1 MSGFQDARGRLVER
15 DRALGRPTFYSPPRR
30 PEPRPPQRHKVSP
43 PERSGGVTNRVRIQS
58 AIFFRSAW
66 SLDSPSLRSERAKQ
80 PRPPLADSRAVAL
93 TFCIPIFFSTF
104 RSAAARLRRRAAR
117 AFRSA
122 RDTRRRRRSPHE
134 ASDLSGASRR
144 APRVR
149 AANDTDSRARRIA
162 PTFLRGVERLAVRVE
177 RDGLRGDVRG

>member
-1 MSGFQDARGRLVER
+1 MTFQIILVIHVLL
-15 DRALGRPTFYSPPRR
+15 ALGL
-30 PEPRPPQRHKVSP
+30 V
-43 PERSGGVTNRVRIQS
+43 GLILIQHGKG
-58 AIFFRSAW
+58 ADAGA
-66 SLDSPSLRSERAKQ
+66 ERAKQ
-80 PRPPLADSRAVAL
+80 PGPPLADSRAVAL
-93 TFCIPIFFSTF
+93 TFCIPIIFSTF

-162 PTFLRGVERLAVRVE
+162 PTFFAASSG
-177 RDGLRGDVRG
+177 

>member
-58 AIFFRSAW
+58 VIFFRSAW
-66 SLDSPSLRSERAKQ
+66 SLELSVASKRT
-80 PRPPLADSRAVAL
+80 SRAARTAARRFASSGPDVL
-93 TFCIPIFFSTF
+93 YSHNFSTF

-122 RDTRRRRRSPHE
+122 RDTCRRRRSPHE